1 MKIAVSSMGHEL
13 DSPVSP
19 NFGRC
24 PVFAFVDLETMELNA
39 VDNPATNAPGG
50 AGIQA
55 ARFVIDQGAQAL
67 VTGRVGPNAMDV
79 FQASDFPIYL
89 VDGGTVSSVA
99 QAYKAGTLQRAP
111 AGEGLGGGRGMGRGM
126 GRGRMKG

>member
-1 MKIAVSSMGHEL
+1 MKIVISSMGTEL

-24 PVFAFVDLETMELNA
+24 PVYAFVDLEAMTLDA
-39 VDNPATNAPGG
+39 VDNPALNAQGG

-55 ARFVIDQGAQAL
+55 ARFVIERGSQAL

-79 FQASDFPIYL
+79 FQASDFPVY
-89 VDGGTVSSVA
+89 VVEGGTVRMA
-99 QAYKAGTLQRAP
+99 AEQMKAGTLQPAP
-111 AGEGLGGGRGMGRGM
+111 AGQGVGGGRGL
-126 GRGRMKG
+126 GRGRRRGGV

>member
-1 MKIAVSSMGHEL
+1 MKIAVSSMAHEL

-24 PVFAFVDLETMELNA
+24 PVYAFVDLETMELKA
-39 VDNPATNAPGG
+39 VDNPAANAPGG

-79 FQASDFPIYL
+79 FQASDFPVYL
-89 VDGGTVSSVA
+89 FEGGTVRA
-99 QAYKAGTLQRAP
+99 AAEQMKAGTLQQAS
-111 AGEGLGGGRGMGRGM
+111 AGQGSGGGRGTGRGM
-126 GRGRMKG
+126 GRGRMRG